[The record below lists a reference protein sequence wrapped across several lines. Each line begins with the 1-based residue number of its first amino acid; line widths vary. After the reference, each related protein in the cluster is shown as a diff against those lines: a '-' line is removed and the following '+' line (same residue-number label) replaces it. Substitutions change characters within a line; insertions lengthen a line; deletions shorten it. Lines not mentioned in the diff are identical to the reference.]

1 MNLSEKLILVDA
13 DGVLL
18 DWFYQFN
25 NWMNQHGH
33 KIVYNDR
40 YRIEETYNI
49 PKADA
54 KFCAK
59 MFNESARIGY
69 VPPFRDAIKYV
80 KKLHEEHGYVFHCI
94 TSLSTDEYAVAAR
107 TANIRRLFGETA
119 FEKIICLETGADKDE
134 ALLPYKDSGCF
145 WVEDKFE
152 NAIAGLNAGLT
163 PLLMDHGHNRPGPN
177 PEDLERYKDIQRV
190 YNWKHIYDVVTGG

>member
-1 MNLSEKLILVDA
+1 MDLSTKLILVDA

-25 NWMNQHGH
+25 NWMNSHGY
-33 KIVYNDR
+33 KIIKNDA
-40 YRIEETYNI
+40 YRIEVTYGI
-49 PKADA
+49 TREKGRELAR
-54 KFCAK
+54 

-94 TSLSTDEYAVAAR
+94 TSLSQDVYAAR
-107 TANIRRLFGETA
+107 LREDNLRRLFGETA
-119 FEKIICLETGADKDE
+119 FEKVICLDTGADKDE
-134 ALLPYKDSGCF
+134 ALLPYKDTGCF

-152 NAIAGLNAGLT
+152 NAVSGLNAGLR
-163 PLLMDHGHNRPGPN
+163 PLLMDHGHNKDDHH
-177 PEDLERYKDIQRV
+177 EDIQRV
-190 YNWKHIYDVVTGG
+190 ANWKEIYEIIT